1 MRIKP
6 DLWQSAYSGAVET
19 AAEAPRKYQVQVDV
33 ESPAGCFGCVP
44 ILLPAPIGAVAFVDG
59 TPRVEMHATV
69 DGEVPRFGLFGAV
82 AWGALRMEGTRPHDL
97 LSSLMDL
104 QVFRYFI
111 TNAADLAESTITL
124 QSAPH
129 DPSRLVYTVRSVQ
142 RDPADFHHA
151 LTDWMRAGEGELAA
165 VLVKDPE
172 IDLVLA
178 DGPIPYERTL
188 VDESGKL
195 AGLIKSVREFYLAGA
210 ELKAVATLKYS
221 QRTHLFA
228 IRYPDSDISKLSFF
242 LRLQPLSP
250 YSSPWSNLARVELP
264 YMSLSQ
270 AQDLA
275 ERAARAALRFA
286 SNLWAD
292 RRAPQNLYPVA
303 ALEQALKNRLG
314 DVNLLRSRILATLAK
329 E

>member
-19 AAEAPRKYQVQVDV
+19 ASEAPHKYQVQVDV
-33 ESPAGCFGCVP
+33 ESPAGRFGCVP
-44 ILLPAPIGAVAFVDG
+44 IPLPASIGAVAFVDG

-82 AWGALRMEGTRPHDL
+82 AWGALRMEGAHPHDV

-111 TNAADLAESTITL
+111 TDAADLAESTITL
-124 QSAPH
+124 RSAPH
-129 DPSRLVYTVRSVQ
+129 DPSRLVYTVRPVQ

-165 VLVKDPE
+165 VLVKDPG

-178 DGPIPYERTL
+178 DGPIPYERRL

-275 ERAARAALRFA
+275 ERAARAALHYA

-314 DVNLLRSRILATLAK
+314 DSNLIRSRILATLALA
-329 E
+329 